1 MNDDVLMTTVKD
13 ALSGVEMDTP
23 VDEIMAAGR
32 SRRRRRMSGLAVAGV
47 AVAGLA
53 IGLPAV
59 GNYGTTAAP
68 PISGSRPVQ
77 LAAFTV
83 VSNPNGT
90 ATLTL
95 LKGVTLNPDSLS
107 RALAGAGVPAIVRVG
122 SFCDQHPGPDGHGQ
136 VMSSERRADG
146 NVVLVFRPSAM
157 PAGTELSIGFK
168 PESSPGTKDR
178 VHFTLVDANAPM
190 NCSPF
195 K

>member
-1 MNDDVLMTTVKD
+1 MNDEVMMTTVKD

-32 SRRRRRMSGLAVAGV
+32 SRRRRRMSGLAVAGI

-53 IGLPAV
+53 TGVPAIGNHGSAPV
-59 GNYGTTAAP
+59 SPPGRSGT
-68 PISGSRPVQ
+68 VQ

-95 LKGVTLNPDSLS
+95 LKGATLNPDSLS
-107 RALAGAGVPAIVRVG
+107 RALAGAGVPALVRVG
-122 SFCDQHPGPDGHGQ
+122 SFCDQHAGPAGLDQ
-136 VMSSERRADG
+136 VLSSERRADG
-146 NVVLVFRPSAM
+146 NVVLVFKPSAM
-157 PAGTELSIGFK
+157 PAGTKLSIGFK

-178 VHFTLVDANAPM
+178 VRFTLVNANAPV
-190 NCSPF
+190 NCTAF
-195 K
+195 E

>member
-23 VDEIMAAGR
+23 VDKIMAAGR
-32 SRRRRRMSGLAVAGV
+32 SRRLRRRSVLTAAGV

-53 IGLPAV
+53 IGVPAV
-59 GNYGTTAAP
+59 GNFGATPTP
-68 PISGSRPVQ
+68 PRSGSSPVQ

-83 VSNPNGT
+83 VNNPNGT

-95 LKGVTLNPDSLS
+95 LKGATLNPDSLS
-107 RALAGAGVPAIVRVG
+107 QALAGAGVPAIVRVG
-122 SFCDQHPGPDGHGQ
+122 SFCDQEPGPDGLDR
-136 VMSSERRADG
+136 VLSSERRADG
-146 NVVLVFRPSAM
+146 NVVLVFKPSAM
-157 PAGTELSIGFK
+157 PAGTKLSIGFK

-178 VHFTLVDANAPM
+178 VRFTLVTANAPL
-190 NCSPF
+190 NCSTF